1 MVEVIKEVLGGNG
14 FNSSDSGS
22 NTLLGKNLKGLD
34 GGGILYMGSSA
45 KLNGEIAYGNHS
57 YGVTV
62 LFSE

>member
-1 MVEVIKEVLGGNG
+1 MVEIIKEVLRCDG
-14 FNSSDSGS
+14 FDSSDSGS

-45 KLNGEIAYGNHS
+45 KLNGEISYGNHS
-57 YGVTV
+57 YGITV